1 MQITLTNWSKREFKT
16 LATPISW
23 PFFSTGGKHLG
34 FGIYGIPMYTTFLDK
49 EVNTMV
55 SKDIQIMNTQDSS
68 THREKT
74 DADISRHFK
83 WIFVDAEY
91 FDPSFI
97 LTASKTIKS

>member
-1 MQITLTNWSKREFKT
+1 
-16 LATPISW
+16 
-23 PFFSTGGKHLG
+23 
-34 FGIYGIPMYTTFLDK
+34 MYTTFLDK

-55 SKDIQIMNTQDSS
+55 SKDIEIMNTVDSS

-97 LTASKTIKS
+97 LTFVSSHSLFRDCCTWILKIW

>member
-1 MQITLTNWSKREFKT
+1 
-16 LATPISW
+16 
-23 PFFSTGGKHLG
+23 
-34 FGIYGIPMYTTFLDK
+34 MYTTFLDK

-55 SKDIQIMNTQDSS
+55 SKDIQIMNTVDSS

-91 FDPSFI
+91 FDIFWPIIHSYFR
-97 LTASKTIKS
+97 IKS

>member
-55 SKDIQIMNTQDSS
+55 SSHTNYE
-68 THREKT
+68 HGG
-74 DADISRHFK
+74 
-83 WIFVDAEY
+83 FVDS
-91 FDPSFI
+91 PG
-97 LTASKTIKS
+97 KNRR